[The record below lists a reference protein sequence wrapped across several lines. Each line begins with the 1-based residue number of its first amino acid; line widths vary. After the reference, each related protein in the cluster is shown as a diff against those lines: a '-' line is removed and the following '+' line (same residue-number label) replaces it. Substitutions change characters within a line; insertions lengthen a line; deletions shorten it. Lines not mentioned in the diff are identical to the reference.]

1 MSLRFK
7 LAATYLL
14 IGLVPVLVMA
24 ATVYLQASSALRD
37 QTMNT
42 LQAVTSIKQRQLQA
56 NWTERRNQLET
67 LGRNLSNSYA
77 GLDAVALVSA
87 TSYDKPT
94 FEHFIATYGYSDLKL
109 VTTDGKVFFSVAR
122 GPDYLAQV
130 TAGQWSDTP
139 LGRMV
144 AQGIDDRRVHL
155 GDLVV
160 QPSTGQP
167 VQYLVA
173 PVGVDGEFQ
182 ALLVL
187 ELPLDSLNAVMHSRQ
202 GLGENGET
210 YLVGAD
216 GLLRS
221 DSVRFSDLRVARAGE
236 SGISVSGDALRRA
249 LGGAAGQAQ
258 EPGLDGEPALKAF
271 APLELDGRTWALI
284 AEVNAQQAFAPVT
297 ALMWQVLLLGV
308 ATVVAVML
316 ATLLVSRSVMR
327 PLGGEPLAM
336 VKLAKRLA
344 QGELVTNGQGRRGDG
359 LLQALNEMA
368 SAWREVVQQL
378 RSSSEAVGVASDD
391 ILDAAG
397 RTSARLEQQQQAVE
411 MVVSAVDEMAATVQ
425 EIARSAAGSAESTA
439 SARNAFS
446 LMQQTLKDM
455 ISRQD
460 QLLGGLRGADAVVHT
475 LADDSRQIS
484 AVLQVINGI
493 AEQTNLLALNAA
505 IEAARAGEQGRGF
518 AVVAD
523 EVRQLALRTRTATE
537 EVVAIVGAL
546 DQSSLQALERM
557 QSASSQAQALEQ
569 ETQVVLDRLG
579 ELDGALHSVQSLAFQ
594 IATAAEQQATTT
606 AEVNEHM
613 HQLQDMTGENR
624 DTAVHTRDCGERLQR
639 MAGSQL
645 QLVAHFQL

>member
-7 LAATYLL
+7 LAASYLL
-14 IGLVPVLVMA
+14 IGLVPVVVMA
-24 ATVYLQASSALRD
+24 ATAYLQASSALRD
-37 QTMNT
+37 QTLNT

-56 NWTERRNQLET
+56 GWSERRNQLET
-67 LGRNLSNSYA
+67 LSRNLSNSYA
-77 GLDAVALVSA
+77 GLDSVALVSA

-94 FEHFIATYGYSDLKL
+94 FEHFISTYGYSDLKL
-109 VTTDGKVFFSVAR
+109 VTPDGNVFFSVAR
-122 GPDYLAQV
+122 GADYLAQV
-130 TAGQWSDTP
+130 TAGAWADTP

-144 AQGIDDRRVHL
+144 EQGIDDPRVYL
-155 GDLVV
+155 GDLVA
-160 QPSTGQP
+160 QPTSGLP

-173 PVGVDGEFQ
+173 PVGADGVFQ

-187 ELPLDSLNAVMHSRQ
+187 ELPLDSLNEIMHARQ
-202 GLGENGET
+202 GLGDHGET

-221 DSVRFSDLRVARAGE
+221 DSVRFSELRVARAGE
-236 SGISVSGDALRRA
+236 SGAVVTGDALRRA
-249 LGGAAGQAQ
+249 LAGEAGRSQ
-258 EPGLDGEPALKAF
+258 ERGLDGEQALKAY
-271 APLELDGRTWALI
+271 APLELDGQAWALI
-284 AEVNAQQAFAPVT
+284 AEVNAEQAFAPVT
-297 ALMWQVLLLGV
+297 TLMWQVLLLGV
-308 ATVVAVML
+308 ATVFAVLL
-316 ATLLVSRSVMR
+316 ATFLVSRSVMR
-327 PLGGEPLAM
+327 PLGGEPQAM
-336 VKLAKRLA
+336 VKLARRLA
-344 QGELVTNGQGRRGDG
+344 QGELVTNDRGRGGEG
-359 LLQALNEMA
+359 LLRALDEMA
-368 SAWREVVQQL
+368 GAWREVVQQL

-411 MVVSAVDEMAATVQ
+411 MVVSAVDQMAATVQ
-425 EIARSAAGSAESTA
+425 EIASSAAGSAESTA
-439 SARNAFS
+439 SARSAFS
-446 LMQQTLKDM
+446 LMQHTLTDM

-460 QLLGGLRGADAVVHT
+460 RLLGGLPGADAVVQT

-537 EVVAIVGAL
+537 EVAGIVGAL
-546 DQSSLQALERM
+546 DHSSLQALERM

-606 AEVNEHM
+606 AEVNQHM

-624 DTAVHTRDCGERLQR
+624 DTAAHTRDCGQRLQL